1 MEVLRDRYH
10 PLDQHEVNQA
20 VYRLTPTGAQEVAD
34 LLGVS
39 RQVADRRLRRLEE
52 DGAIWS
58 KKVGP
63 TRVWLHP
70 WILSEP
76 GWEQKGWKKQ
86 LGLRRSFGTSS
97 RSTIGGGR

>member
-1 MEVLRDRYH
+1 MEARPRYH
-10 PLDQHEVNQA
+10 DLDQHKVNQA
-20 VYRLTPTGAQEVAD
+20 VYRLAPTGAQEVAD

-39 RQVADRRLRRLEE
+39 RQAVDRRLRQLED

-70 WILSEP
+70 WVLPEP
-76 GWEQKGWKKQ
+76 GWEPSRIQKLFGF
-86 LGLRRSFGTSS
+86 RRRFGTSS
-97 RSTIGGGR
+97 RSTMGGFR